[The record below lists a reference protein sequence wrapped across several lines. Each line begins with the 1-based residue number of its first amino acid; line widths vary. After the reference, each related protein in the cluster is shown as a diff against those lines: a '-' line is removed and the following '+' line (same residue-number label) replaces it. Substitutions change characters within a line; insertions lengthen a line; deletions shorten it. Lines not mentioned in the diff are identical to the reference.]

1 MAVYHK
7 RQPRPLS
14 SGSLAVYNAIEEYY
28 SLNGCGPSQAEIKQ
42 LTGFRSNSVIT
53 HHLKRLRDFGWI
65 VYQPFA
71 YRSTIPIRYP
81 RVYYR
86 KAEARA
92 EVINSPNGGNGQIM
106 LAHDLP

>member
-14 SGSLAVYNAIEEYY
+14 SGSLAVYHAIEEYH
-28 SLNGCGPSQAEIKQ
+28 SLNGRGPSHSEIMSM
-42 LTGFRSNSVIT
+42 TGYRSKSVIS
-53 HHLKRLRDFGWI
+53 HHLKRLEQAEWI
-65 VYQPFA
+65 ARVPYA
-71 YRSTIPIRYP
+71 DHSIVPIRYP

-92 EVINSPNGGNGQIM
+92 EVINSPNGGN
-106 LAHDLP
+106 